1 MEYIFSSE
9 FIRLATYASVGYFLV
24 IWLTLILW
32 VVGDSM
38 KRSSNFLFQVF
49 SCVIVMI
56 FNILGLVIYLL
67 IRPGATLQE
76 EYDQELEREYILKTT
91 LGERCHGC
99 QSIVQSDFK
108 ICPFCTTSLKTTCT
122 RCIRLY
128 AIKYRMCPYCGENNN
143 DHSTKQT
150 SKKTSV
156 LKKSKKS

>member
-1 MEYIFSSE
+1 MEYIFSPE
-9 FIRLATYASVGYFLV
+9 FIRVAAYICLGYFFV
-24 IWLTLILW
+24 ICFTLILW
-32 VVGDSM
+32 VVSDSM
-38 KRSSNFLFQVF
+38 RRSSSFLFQVF
-49 SCVIVMI
+49 STLLVMV
-56 FNILGLVIYLL
+56 FNVLGLVIYLL

-122 RCIRLY
+122 GCIRSY

-143 DHSTKQT
+143 DHSTKKT
-150 SKKTSV
+150 SKKSSV